1 MLYFIY
7 GIHHHYF
14 TYRFCIEANFQQ
26 NYKFVIIMKK
36 VYYLAAACF
45 LCVVFLYMFQKTQLQ
60 SGEPS
65 LTRAVLEVFSR
76 NEGVVYPK
84 QNLNSENF
92 PEISAKAYMAVYEG
106 DAGEKDLISKNPDE
120 RVPIASITKLAVSM
134 VALNSSGSLLA
145 PFSSST
151 IGEASKGRYATS
163 DILPVKELIKSML
176 VESDND
182 AARAI
187 CENES
192 SNFIERMNSFAR
204 YINAPSTTFYNC
216 TGLDGENGGTN
227 ISTTHD
233 VIEIMRSLVKNRP
246 ELLDTMSSQTANIL
260 NVDGSLHHVA
270 VSTYE
275 FVGSELPFPI
285 LGGKTGQ
292 TDLAKQN
299 LVLALKAPKG
309 ILYVAVL
316 GSDDRFS
323 DMKTLVDYVYKNFDW
338 SIQV

>member
-1 MLYFIY
+1 MRRV
-7 GIHHHYF
+7 HYIAIVCF
-14 TYRFCIEANFQQ
+14 SCIVIL
-26 NYKFVIIMKK
+26 FV
-36 VYYLAAACF
+36 
-45 LCVVFLYMFQKTQLQ
+45 FQKVQLQ
-60 SGEPS
+60 SNSSSFARG
-65 LTRAVLEVFSR
+65 VLEVFSR
-76 NEGVVYPK
+76 NEGAVYPK
-84 QNLNSENF
+84 QNLNSESF
-92 PEISAKAYMAVYEG
+92 PEISTKAYAAIYEG
-106 DAGEKDLISKNPDE
+106 DAGEKNLISKNSDE

-134 VALNSSGSLLA
+134 VALNSSGNLLA

-151 IGEASKGRYATS
+151 IGEASKGRYTTS
-163 DILPVKELIKSML
+163 DILPVKELMKSML

-204 YINAPSTTFYNC
+204 YVNAPSTTFYNC

-227 ISTTHD
+227 ISTVHD
-233 VIEIMRSLVKNRP
+233 VVEIMRSVVKNHP
-246 ELLDTMSSQTANIL
+246 ELLDIMGSPTSNIL
-260 NVDGSLHHVA
+260 NIDGSVHHVA

-275 FVGSELPFPI
+275 SLGSELPFPV

-309 ILYVAVL
+309 ILYVVVL
-316 GSDDRFS
+316 GSEDRFS
-323 DMKTLVDYVYKNFDW
+323 DMKKLVDYVYKNFDW
-338 SIQV
+338 SI